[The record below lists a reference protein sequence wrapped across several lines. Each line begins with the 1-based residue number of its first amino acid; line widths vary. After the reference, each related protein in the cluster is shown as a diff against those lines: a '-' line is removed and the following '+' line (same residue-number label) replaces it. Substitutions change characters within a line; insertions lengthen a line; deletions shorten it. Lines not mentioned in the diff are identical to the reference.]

1 MLHFEES
8 VSFHFGQILML
19 RESRPDGIHTTFS
32 RESFMPFAP
41 HLSSDGL
48 EGLGELLVV
57 ALLTAL
63 SVCAVRVLAHDKVV
77 DHGR

>member
-1 MLHFEES
+1 M
-8 VSFHFGQILML
+8 
-19 RESRPDGIHTTFS
+19 
-32 RESFMPFAP
+32 MPFAP

-48 EGLGELLVV
+48 EGFGELLVV

>member
-1 MLHFEES
+1 MRVENL
-8 VSFHFGQILML
+8 
-19 RESRPDGIHTTFS
+19 
-32 RESFMPFAP
+32 MPFAP

-48 EGLGELLVV
+48 EGLGEFLVV

-63 SVCAVRVLAHDKVV
+63 SVRAVRVLAHDKVV

>member
-1 MLHFEES
+1 MRVENW
-8 VSFHFGQILML
+8 I
-19 RESRPDGIHTTFS
+19 
-32 RESFMPFAP
+32 PFAP

-57 ALLTAL
+57 ALLTAF
-63 SVCAVRVLAHDKVV
+63 SVCTVRVLAHDKVV